1 MKPGL
6 SLTLIMYLLTP
17 PLPVAAQPLQSF
29 ETLALRVNLDD
40 QLRVEDQ
47 SGVKATGRLTRL
59 TRDEITIRTDAGE
72 KRFTSDQV
80 RTVAARGHSLLKSAL
95 IGAGIFAVLGAVA
108 AATHGENGG
117 TAPVGAAVVAAVVG
131 AGAGLA
137 IGALIPQ
144 MKTVYRRPEDR
155 APVPRSRDAIGAQ
168 PSLLEDLALRVNLDD
183 QLRVEDQSG
192 GRTTGR
198 LMGLTADEITI
209 QTDAGEKHFT
219 RETVRQVAVRRQPI
233 RATVL
238 IGAGAGAAL
247 GAAIA
252 CTGPEHEEC
261 VDGPIMVGAVGAGV
275 GLAVGALIHRTTIVY
290 PEPEKR
296 TMVWPAIS
304 RHGAAVRVSRR
315 W

>member
-1 MKPGL
+1 MKPAL
-6 SLTLIMYLLTP
+6 SLTLIAYLLAS
-17 PLPVAAQPLQSF
+17 PLPVTAQPLQSF
-29 ETLALRVNLDD
+29 DKLALRVNLDD

-59 TRDEITIRTDAGE
+59 TRDDITIQTDAGE
-72 KRFTSDQV
+72 KHFTSEQV
-80 RTVAARGHSLLKSAL
+80 RKVAVRGHSLGKSAL
-95 IGAGIFAVLGAVA
+95 IGAGVFAVLGVVA
-108 AATHGENGG
+108 TATQGEDAG
-117 TAPVGAAVVAAVVG
+117 ARPIGAAVI
-131 AGAGLA
+131 GAGLGVA

-144 MKTVYRRPEDR
+144 MKTIYRPPEDR
-155 APVPRSRDAIGAQ
+155 APVPRSRDDIGAQ
-168 PSLLEDLALRVNLDD
+168 SSLLEDLGIRVNIDD
-183 QLRVEDQSG
+183 RIRVEDQSG
-192 GRTTGR
+192 VRTSGR
-198 LMGLTADEITI
+198 LMALTDHAITI
-209 QTDAGEKHFT
+209 QTSAGEKHFT

-233 RATVL
+233 RMAVL